1 MTDYERGY
9 TDGYKDGLHKFIPEV
24 ASIPIPQ
31 VATERQ
37 ARIEALEQVREKI
50 AVLDMGRF
58 LHLDRFISLHACHNT
73 ILNIIDEAIAAER
86 TESAKP
92 ELGDVVAWVFPDG
105 DYFLEQPFYEDQIA
119 QYNAME
125 NAKAIVLMRAAD
137 VHRKIEEASS

>member
-92 ELGDVVAWVFPDG
+92 ELGDVVAWSNSRGEPMIGIFGGEITQG
-105 DYFLEQPFYEDQIA
+105 DA
-119 QYNAME
+119 V
-125 NAKAIVLMRAAD
+125 VLMRAAD
-137 VHRKIEEASS
+137 VRAAIREGK